1 MKKYRR
7 ILHRDLLLPLLL
19 IGLTYSAARAQSD
32 LPKYQPL
39 VGALAADEGAW
50 QNIRESGLIVAFRE
64 LELVP
69 KAEPKPAL
77 SVQLIPNEF
86 DLKEGNAAVF
96 YLQAMGFFEQR
107 NALQAKTEFEQMN
120 RQAAEA
126 EGKDISDFPPHVW
139 RERTRP
145 KDLPLEEVKKYLQFT
160 SFQPRYLAQ
169 AVQRRSCD
177 FDRHI
182 RDVENPVGYLLPE
195 IQSMRELARL
205 QSLRFLV
212 AMAEDRVEDAVAIFG
227 QQLAMSPHLAQEPFL
242 VSNLVGIACASI
254 GLHDAY
260 YLCEHAAA
268 PNLYWA
274 LAALPQPLTDM
285 RPALAYEREFLF
297 EQFKAM
303 REVDE
308 TPRSN
313 LYWSRFLESFQTAT
327 ADFGRNDIPF
337 VNLGKSGMTLAVAAG
352 VPGARRYL
360 HEVEGLSLEQLDS
373 LPNTQ
378 VFFLAARR
386 YHEHVRDEMFKWQYV
401 PEWERNHISEKLD
414 RWLREQ
420 SREYGL
426 IAYPSTLLMTS
437 VNAAMSAQSRQSQQL
452 AFLQTVEAIRHHL
465 AKHDRQ
471 LPSTLSELELP
482 APNDPGTGQPFKYVR
497 HREGATLSGS
507 PWTGYRLQFELRVA
521 K

>member
-1 MKKYRR
+1 MKTQRR
-7 ILHRDLLLPLLL
+7 FPHRCFLFPLLL
-19 IGLTYSAARAQSD
+19 MGLACSAARAQSD
-32 LPKYQPL
+32 LPEYQPL
-39 VGALAADEGAW
+39 VGEVAAVEGAW
-50 QNIRESGLIVAFRE
+50 QNIRESGLTVAYRQ

-69 KAEPKPAL
+69 KAEPRPAL
-77 SVQLIPNEF
+77 SVELIPNEF

-96 YLQAMGFFEQR
+96 YLQAMGFFEQSY
-107 NALQAKTEFEQMN
+107 ALQAKNEFEELH
-120 RQAAEA
+120 RKKTET
-126 EGKDISDFPPHVW
+126 EGINTDDVPPHVW
-139 RERTRP
+139 RQQTRP

-160 SFQPRYLAQ
+160 SFQPRYLEQ
-169 AVQRRSCD
+169 AVQRRNCD

-212 AMAEDRVEDAVAIFG
+212 AIAEDRVEDAVAIFG

-242 VSNLVGIACASI
+242 VSNLVGIACAGI

-260 YLCEHAAA
+260 YLCEHADA

-274 LAALPQPLTDM
+274 LAALPQPLTEM

-297 EQFKAM
+297 EQFKEL

-313 LYWSRFLESFQTAT
+313 LYWSRFLESFEAAT
-327 ADFGRNDIPF
+327 ADLGGDF
-337 VNLGKSGMTLAVAAG
+337 NLGKSGMTLVVAAG

-386 YHEHVRDEMFKWQYV
+386 YHEQARDEMFKWQYV
-401 PEWERNHISEKLD
+401 PEWERSHISEKLD

-437 VNAAMSAQSRQSQQL
+437 VNSAMSAQSRQSQQL

-465 AKHDRQ
+465 AKHERQ
-471 LPSTLSELELP
+471 LPNSLSELELP
-482 APNDPGTGQPFKYVR
+482 APNDPGTGQPFQYVR
-497 HREGATLSGS
+497 HREGATLRGS